1 MNGTLN
7 TMLVFSAAGGVDHE
21 VHARVEY
28 ETRQGF
34 DATATN
40 PMELAQIELTS
51 IHVSPDGRKHWEAL
65 PWCIVDAFEVDEE
78 LQIAIWADVLEWKQE
93 VLEMR
98 ADAAREER
106 AGL

>member
-28 ETRQGF
+28 ETQQGF
-34 DATATN
+34 DATDTD
-40 PMELAQIELTS
+40 PMEPPQIELTS
-51 IHVSPDGRKHWEAL
+51 INVSPDGKKHWEAL
-65 PWCIVDAFEVDEE
+65 SWCMVDAFSDDEE
-78 LQIAIWADVLEWKQE
+78 LQIAIWADVYEWKQE
-93 VLEMR
+93 ALEMR
-98 ADAAREER
+98 ADAAREAR